1 MDAAHALFG
10 GRRLGRFQ
18 HIYQPPRAS
27 LAGRLEAQA
36 QEAAMA
42 RPRAF
47 APAQGLLQ
55 HAGGGVAVVHQQGH
69 DRQAPDGL
77 LLADVGGDIARNVF
91 RPILLDQFQRQPIGI
106 EKGERIVGAGRDGHE
121 NVFLGQSLYP
131 AMGCAL
137 GDGERQGHSL
147 SRARLASLG
156 GGPFEEGQHRARPAG
171 LVAEIEVPGPGII
184 EIHGALDQPQPQHAL
199 IEVAGALRVRTD
211 RGYMVESGRSGH
223 VVSLLRPRHSADSR
237 RRHPFADSPP
247 VNHFRWGLA

>member
-1 MDAAHALFG
+1 MDAARAFFRR
-10 GRRLGRFQ
+10 RRLGRLQ
-18 HIYQPPRAS
+18 DIDEPPGTS

-36 QEAAMA
+36 QEAVVA

-47 APAQGLLQ
+47 APAQGLFQ
-55 HAGGGVAVVHQQGH
+55 HAGGGVAVVHQQGD

-77 LLADVGGDIARNVF
+77 LLAHIARDIARQGLG
-91 RPILLDQFQRQPIGI
+91 PILLDQFQRQPVRI

-121 NVFLGQSLYP
+121 NVFLGQSLHP
-131 AMGCAL
+131 AMGRAL
-137 GDGERQGHSL
+137 GDGERQGHRL

-211 RGYMVESGRSGH
+211 RGHMMKAG
-223 VVSLLRPRHSADSR
+223 
-237 RRHPFADSPP
+237 
-247 VNHFRWGLA
+247 